1 MKVDDTIDVMY
12 TKQMLYNVYVQ
23 KGDVIMEENKTKTS
37 TLRINAGDEESF
49 KQYLKDNGYT
59 QAEGFKN
66 LVALMEL
73 DNAKEQLSDR
83 AKEIDTFRDTVN
95 KLIGFYINSLEV
107 NQVAEE
113 RIREEVKKELS
124 TKDNTIRNLQ
134 EQLQEQKEKIEEIKA
149 ESKEISKD
157 NKALASE
164 KEKAFEDIKAK
175 ENENETLAGNNKM
188 LQEQVITLNGIITE
202 YKDLKNLNI
211 KLEAENKELKGTHQK
226 FKTELEQ
233 LNNKLINADDMLKFY
248 KEQVAELK
256 AEVKELNKSI
266 IGKENTYK
274 AEIKALE
281 EKNIKELDK
290 VKEELQEKLNSKHE
304 VELGKKD
311 IEIDKLK
318 NMVNQLQDKLR
329 NKVKEN

>member
-1 MKVDDTIDVMY
+1 MY
-12 TKQMLYNVYVQ
+12 TKHMLYNVYIQ
-23 KGDVIMEENKTKTS
+23 KGDVIMEENKTKIS
-37 TLRINAGDEESF
+37 TLRVNIGDEESF

-124 TKDNTIRNLQ
+124 TKDNIISNLQ

-149 ESKEISKD
+149 ESKEISNN

-175 ENENETLAGNNKM
+175 EKENETLAGNNKM

-202 YKDLKNLNI
+202 YKDLKDLNI

-226 FKTELEQ
+226 FKNELEQ
-233 LNNKLINADDMLKFY
+233 LNNKLINSTDMLKFY
-248 KEQVAELK
+248 KEQVEELK
-256 AEVKELNKSI
+256 VREKELNKNI
-266 IGKENTYK
+266 LNKENNYK

-290 VKEELQEKLNSKHE
+290 VKAELEEKLNSKHE
-304 VELGKKD
+304 VELEKKG

-318 NMVNQLQDKLR
+318 NMVNQLQEKL
-329 NKVKEN
+329 KK

>member
-1 MKVDDTIDVMY
+1 
-12 TKQMLYNVYVQ
+12 
-23 KGDVIMEENKTKTS
+23 MEENKTKTS

-175 ENENETLAGNNKM
+175 EKENETLAGNNKM

-202 YKDLKNLNI
+202 YKDLKDLNI

-256 AEVKELNKSI
+256 EEVKEFNKNISDR
-266 IGKENTYK
+266 ENNYK

-290 VKEELQEKLNSKHE
+290 VKAEVQENLNSKHE
-304 VELGKKD
+304 VELEKKS

-318 NMVNQLQDKLR
+318 NMINQLQDKL
-329 NKVKEN
+329 KEKNNIKK

>member
-1 MKVDDTIDVMY
+1 
-12 TKQMLYNVYVQ
+12 
-23 KGDVIMEENKTKTS
+23 MEENKTKTS

-175 ENENETLAGNNKM
+175 EKENETLAGNNKM

-202 YKDLKNLNI
+202 YKDLKDLNI

-256 AEVKELNKSI
+256 EEVKEFNKNISDR
-266 IGKENTYK
+266 ENNYK

-290 VKEELQEKLNSKHE
+290 VKAELQEKLNSKHE
-304 VELGKKD
+304 VELEKKG

-318 NMVNQLQDKLR
+318 NMINQLQDKL
-329 NKVKEN
+329 KEKNNIKK

>member
-1 MKVDDTIDVMY
+1 
-12 TKQMLYNVYVQ
+12 
-23 KGDVIMEENKTKTS
+23 MEENKTKTS

-175 ENENETLAGNNKM
+175 EKENETLAGNNKM
-188 LQEQVITLNGIITE
+188 LQEQVITLNSIITE
-202 YKDLKNLNI
+202 YKDLKDLNI

-256 AEVKELNKSI
+256 EEAKEFNKNISDR
-266 IGKENTYK
+266 ENNYK

-290 VKEELQEKLNSKHE
+290 VKAEVQENLNSKHE
-304 VELGKKD
+304 VELEKKS

-318 NMVNQLQDKLR
+318 NMINQLQDKL
-329 NKVKEN
+329 KEKNNIKK

>member
-1 MKVDDTIDVMY
+1 
-12 TKQMLYNVYVQ
+12 
-23 KGDVIMEENKTKTS
+23 MEENKTKTS

-175 ENENETLAGNNKM
+175 EKENETLAGNNKM

-202 YKDLKNLNI
+202 YKDLKDLNI

-256 AEVKELNKSI
+256 EEVKEFNKNISDR
-266 IGKENTYK
+266 ENNYK

-290 VKEELQEKLNSKHE
+290 AKVELQEKLNSKHE
-304 VELGKKD
+304 VELEKKG

-318 NMVNQLQDKLR
+318 NMVNQLQDKLKEKNNIK
-329 NKVKEN
+329 NK

>member
-1 MKVDDTIDVMY
+1 
-12 TKQMLYNVYVQ
+12 
-23 KGDVIMEENKTKTS
+23 MEENKTKTS

-175 ENENETLAGNNKM
+175 EKENETLAGNNKM
-188 LQEQVITLNGIITE
+188 LQEQVITLNSIITE
-202 YKDLKNLNI
+202 YKDLKDLNI

-256 AEVKELNKSI
+256 EEVKEFNKNISD
-266 IGKENTYK
+266 KENNYK

-290 VKEELQEKLNSKHE
+290 VKAELQEKLNSKHE
-304 VELGKKD
+304 VELEKKG

-318 NMVNQLQDKLR
+318 NMVNQLQDKLKEKNNIK
-329 NKVKEN
+329 NK

>member
-1 MKVDDTIDVMY
+1 
-12 TKQMLYNVYVQ
+12 
-23 KGDVIMEENKTKTS
+23 MEKNKTKTS
-37 TLRINAGDEESF
+37 TLRINVGDEESF

-113 RIREEVKKELS
+113 RIRGEVKKELS
-124 TKDNTIRNLQ
+124 TKDNIISNLQ
-134 EQLQEQKEKIEEIKA
+134 EQLQEQKEKIEEIKT
-149 ESKEISKD
+149 ESKEISKE

-175 ENENETLAGNNKM
+175 EKENETLAGNNKM

-202 YKDLKNLNI
+202 YKDLKDLNI
-211 KLEAENKELKGTHQK
+211 KLEAENKELKGSHQK
-226 FKTELEQ
+226 SKTELEQ

-266 IGKENTYK
+266 IDKENTYK
-274 AEIKALE
+274 AEIKAVE

-290 VKEELQEKLNSKHE
+290 VKEELQEKLNSKYE
-304 VELGKKD
+304 LELGKKD

-318 NMVNQLQDKLR
+318 NMVNQLQDKL
-329 NKVKEN
+329 KEKNNIKK

>member
-1 MKVDDTIDVMY
+1 
-12 TKQMLYNVYVQ
+12 
-23 KGDVIMEENKTKTS
+23 MEENKTKTS
-37 TLRINAGDEESF
+37 TLRISAGDEESF

-124 TKDNTIRNLQ
+124 TKDNIISNLQ

-175 ENENETLAGNNKM
+175 EKENETLAGNNKM

-202 YKDLKNLNI
+202 YKDLKDLNI
-211 KLEAENKELKGTHQK
+211 KLEAENKELKETHQK

-233 LNNKLINADDMLKFY
+233 LNNKLTNSNDMLKFY
-248 KEQVAELK
+248 KEQVTELK
-256 AEVKELNKSI
+256 VREKELNKNISDR
-266 IGKENTYK
+266 ENNYK
-274 AEIKALE
+274 SEIKALE

-290 VKEELQEKLNSKHE
+290 VKAELQEKLNSKY
-304 VELGKKD
+304 ELEIEKKE

-318 NMVNQLQDKLR
+318 SMINQLQDKL
-329 NKVKEN
+329 KEKNNIKK

>member
-1 MKVDDTIDVMY
+1 M
-12 TKQMLYNVYVQ
+12 Q
-23 KGDVIMEENKTKTS
+23 ENKTKIS
-37 TLRINAGDEESF
+37 ALRVNIGDEESF

-175 ENENETLAGNNKM
+175 EKENETLAGNNKM

-202 YKDLKNLNI
+202 YKDLKDLNI

-256 AEVKELNKSI
+256 EEVKEFNKNISDR
-266 IGKENTYK
+266 ENNYK

-290 VKEELQEKLNSKHE
+290 VKAEVQENLNSKHE
-304 VELGKKD
+304 VELEKKS

-318 NMVNQLQDKLR
+318 NMINQLQDKL
-329 NKVKEN
+329 KEKNNIKK

>member
-37 TLRINAGDEESF
+37 TLRINVGDEESF
-49 KQYLKDNGYT
+49 KQYLKENGYT

-113 RIREEVKKELS
+113 RIREEFKKELS

-164 KEKAFEDIKAK
+164 KEKAFESIKAK
-175 ENENETLAGNNKM
+175 EKENETLAGNNKM
-188 LQEQVITLNGIITE
+188 LQEQIITLNDIITE
-202 YKDLKNLNI
+202 YKDLKDLNI
-211 KLEAENKELKGTHQK
+211 KLEAENKELKGTHQN
-226 FKTELEQ
+226 FKNELEQ

>member
-1 MKVDDTIDVMY
+1 
-12 TKQMLYNVYVQ
+12 
-23 KGDVIMEENKTKTS
+23 MEENKTKTS

-95 KLIGFYINSLEV
+95 KLIAFYINSLEI

-113 RIREEVKKELS
+113 RIREEFKKELS

-164 KEKAFEDIKAK
+164 KEKAFESIKAK
-175 ENENETLAGNNKM
+175 EKENETLAGNNKM
-188 LQEQVITLNGIITE
+188 LQEQIITLNDIITE
-202 YKDLKNLNI
+202 YKDLKDLNI
-211 KLEAENKELKGTHQK
+211 KLEAENKELKGTHQN
-226 FKTELEQ
+226 FKNELEQ

-281 EKNIKELDK
+281 
-290 VKEELQEKLNSKHE
+290 
-304 VELGKKD
+304 
-311 IEIDKLK
+311 
-318 NMVNQLQDKLR
+318 
-329 NKVKEN
+329 

>member
-1 MKVDDTIDVMY
+1 
-12 TKQMLYNVYVQ
+12 
-23 KGDVIMEENKTKTS
+23 MEENKTKTS
-37 TLRINAGDEESF
+37 TLRINVGDEESF
-49 KQYLKDNGYT
+49 KQYLKENGYT

-164 KEKAFEDIKAK
+164 KEKAFESIKAK
-175 ENENETLAGNNKM
+175 EKENETLAGNNKM
-188 LQEQVITLNGIITE
+188 LQEQIITLNDIITE
-202 YKDLKNLNI
+202 YKDLKDLNI
-211 KLEAENKELKGTHQK
+211 KLEAENKELKGTHQN
-226 FKTELEQ
+226 FKNELEQ

>member
-1 MKVDDTIDVMY
+1 
-12 TKQMLYNVYVQ
+12 
-23 KGDVIMEENKTKTS
+23 MEENKTKTS

-134 EQLQEQKEKIEEIKA
+134 EQLQEQKEKIEKIKA
-149 ESKEISKD
+149 ESKEISNN
-157 NKALASE
+157 NKTLASE

-175 ENENETLAGNNKM
+175 KKENETLAGNNKM

-202 YKDLKNLNI
+202 YKDLKDLNI
-211 KLEAENKELKGTHQK
+211 KLEAENKEPKEAHQK

-256 AEVKELNKSI
+256 EEVKEFNKNISDR
-266 IGKENTYK
+266 ENNYK

-290 VKEELQEKLNSKHE
+290 VKAEVQENLNSKHE
-304 VELGKKD
+304 VELEKKS

-318 NMVNQLQDKLR
+318 NMINQLQDKL
-329 NKVKEN
+329 KEKNNIKK

>member
-1 MKVDDTIDVMY
+1 
-12 TKQMLYNVYVQ
+12 
-23 KGDVIMEENKTKTS
+23 MEENKTKTS

-157 NKALASE
+157 NKAFASE

-175 ENENETLAGNNKM
+175 EKENETLAGNNKM
-188 LQEQVITLNGIITE
+188 LQEQVITLNSIITE
-202 YKDLKNLNI
+202 YKDLKDLNI

-256 AEVKELNKSI
+256 EEVKEFNKNISDR
-266 IGKENTYK
+266 ENNYK

-290 VKEELQEKLNSKHE
+290 VKAEVQENLNSKHE
-304 VELGKKD
+304 VELEKKS

-318 NMVNQLQDKLR
+318 NMINQLQDKL
-329 NKVKEN
+329 KEKNNIKK

>member
-1 MKVDDTIDVMY
+1 
-12 TKQMLYNVYVQ
+12 
-23 KGDVIMEENKTKTS
+23 MEENKTKTS

-157 NKALASE
+157 NKALTSE

-175 ENENETLAGNNKM
+175 EKENETLASNNKM

-202 YKDLKNLNI
+202 YKDLKDLNI

-226 FKTELEQ
+226 FKTKLEQ
-233 LNNKLINADDMLKFY
+233 LNDKLINADDMLKFY

-266 IGKENTYK
+266 IDKENTYK

-290 VKEELQEKLNSKHE
+290 VKEELQEKLNSKHD
-304 VELGKKD
+304 VEIEKKNL
-311 IEIDKLK
+311 EIDKIK
-318 NMVNQLQDKLR
+318 NMINQLQDKL
-329 NKVKEN
+329 KEKKIGK

>member
-1 MKVDDTIDVMY
+1 
-12 TKQMLYNVYVQ
+12 
-23 KGDVIMEENKTKTS
+23 MEENKTKTS

-175 ENENETLAGNNKM
+175 EKENETLAGNNKM
-188 LQEQVITLNGIITE
+188 LQEQVITLNSIITE
-202 YKDLKNLNI
+202 YKDLKDLNI

-248 KEQVAELK
+248 KEQVTEL
-256 AEVKELNKSI
+256 KELNKSI
-266 IGKENTYK
+266 IDKENTYK
-274 AEIKALE
+274 AEIKAVE

-290 VKEELQEKLNSKHE
+290 AKVELQEKLNSKHE
-304 VELGKKD
+304 VELEKKG

-318 NMVNQLQDKLR
+318 NMVNQLQDKLKEKNNIK
-329 NKVKEN
+329 NK

>member
-1 MKVDDTIDVMY
+1 
-12 TKQMLYNVYVQ
+12 
-23 KGDVIMEENKTKTS
+23 MEENKTKIS
-37 TLRINAGDEESF
+37 TLRVNIGDEESF

-95 KLIGFYINSLEV
+95 KLIAFYINSLEI

-124 TKDNTIRNLQ
+124 TKDNIISNLQ

-157 NKALASE
+157 NKALTSE

-175 ENENETLAGNNKM
+175 EKENETLAGNNKM
-188 LQEQVITLNGIITE
+188 LQEQIITLNGIITE
-202 YKDLKNLNI
+202 YKDLKDLNI
-211 KLEAENKELKGTHQK
+211 KLEAENKELKGIHQS
-226 FKTELEQ
+226 FKNELEQ
-233 LNNKLINADDMLKFY
+233 LNNKLTNSTDMLKFY
-248 KEQVAELK
+248 KEQVEELK
-256 AEVKELNKSI
+256 VREKELNKNISN
-266 IGKENTYK
+266 KENSYK

-290 VKEELQEKLNSKHE
+290 AKAELQEKLNSKY
-304 VELGKKD
+304 ELELEKKE

-318 NMVNQLQDKLR
+318 NMINQLQDKL
-329 NKVKEN
+329 KEKNNIKK

>member
-1 MKVDDTIDVMY
+1 
-12 TKQMLYNVYVQ
+12 
-23 KGDVIMEENKTKTS
+23 MEENKTKIS
-37 TLRINAGDEESF
+37 TLRVNIGDEESF

-175 ENENETLAGNNKM
+175 EKENETLAGNNKM
-188 LQEQVITLNGIITE
+188 LQEQVITLNSIITE
-202 YKDLKNLNI
+202 YKDLKDLNI

-256 AEVKELNKSI
+256 EEVKEFNKNISDR
-266 IGKENTYK
+266 ENNYK

-290 VKEELQEKLNSKHE
+290 AKVELQEKLNSKHE
-304 VELGKKD
+304 VELEKKG

-318 NMVNQLQDKLR
+318 NMINQLQDKL
-329 NKVKEN
+329 KEKNNIKK

>member
-1 MKVDDTIDVMY
+1 
-12 TKQMLYNVYVQ
+12 
-23 KGDVIMEENKTKTS
+23 MEENIKTKTS
-37 TLRINAGDEESF
+37 TLRINVGDEESF

-66 LVALMEL
+66 LVTLMEL

-124 TKDNTIRNLQ
+124 TKDNIISNLQ

-175 ENENETLAGNNKM
+175 EKENGTLVGNNKM

-202 YKDLKNLNI
+202 YKDLKDLNI
-211 KLEAENKELKGTHQK
+211 KLEAENKELKEAHQK

-266 IGKENTYK
+266 IDKENTYK

-290 VKEELQEKLNSKHE
+290 VQAELQEKLNSKHE
-304 VELGKKD
+304 VELEKKG

-318 NMVNQLQDKLR
+318 NMINQLQDKL
-329 NKVKEN
+329 KEKNNIKK

>member
-1 MKVDDTIDVMY
+1 
-12 TKQMLYNVYVQ
+12 
-23 KGDVIMEENKTKTS
+23 MEENKTKIS
-37 TLRINAGDEESF
+37 TLRVNIGDEESF

-124 TKDNTIRNLQ
+124 TKDNIISNLQ

-157 NKALASE
+157 NKALTSE

-175 ENENETLAGNNKM
+175 EKENETLAGNNKM
-188 LQEQVITLNGIITE
+188 LQEQIITLNGIITE
-202 YKDLKNLNI
+202 YKDLKDLNI
-211 KLEAENKELKGTHQK
+211 KLEAENKELKGIHQS
-226 FKTELEQ
+226 FKNELEQ
-233 LNNKLINADDMLKFY
+233 LNNKLTNSTDMLKFY
-248 KEQVAELK
+248 KEQVEELK
-256 AEVKELNKSI
+256 VREKELNKNISN
-266 IGKENTYK
+266 KENSYK

-290 VKEELQEKLNSKHE
+290 AKAELQEKLNSKY
-304 VELGKKD
+304 ELELEKKE

-318 NMVNQLQDKLR
+318 NMINQLQDKL
-329 NKVKEN
+329 KEKNNIKK

>member
-37 TLRINAGDEESF
+37 TLRINVGDEESF
-49 KQYLKDNGYT
+49 KQYLKENGYT

-83 AKEIDTFRDTVN
+83 AREIDTFRDTVN

-113 RIREEVKKELS
+113 RIREEFKKELS

-164 KEKAFEDIKAK
+164 KEKAFESIKAK
-175 ENENETLAGNNKM
+175 EKENETLAGNNKM
-188 LQEQVITLNGIITE
+188 LQEQIITLNDIITE
-202 YKDLKNLNI
+202 YKDLKDLNI
-211 KLEAENKELKGTHQK
+211 KLEAENKELKGTHQN
-226 FKTELEQ
+226 FKNELEQ

>member
-1 MKVDDTIDVMY
+1 
-12 TKQMLYNVYVQ
+12 
-23 KGDVIMEENKTKTS
+23 MEENKTKTS

-175 ENENETLAGNNKM
+175 EKENETLAGNNKM
-188 LQEQVITLNGIITE
+188 LQEQVITLNSIITE
-202 YKDLKNLNI
+202 YKDLKDLNI

-256 AEVKELNKSI
+256 EEVKEFNKNISDR
-266 IGKENTYK
+266 ENNYK
-274 AEIKALE
+274 AEIKAVE

-290 VKEELQEKLNSKHE
+290 AKVELQEKLNSKHE
-304 VELGKKD
+304 VELEKKG

-318 NMVNQLQDKLR
+318 NMINQLQDKL
-329 NKVKEN
+329 KEKNNIKK

>member
-1 MKVDDTIDVMY
+1 MKVDDTIDVMN

-37 TLRINAGDEESF
+37 TLRINVGDEESF
-49 KQYLKDNGYT
+49 KQYLKEIGYT

-73 DNAKEQLSDR
+73 DIAKEQLSAR
-83 AKEIDTFRDTVN
+83 AKEIDSFRDTVN

-233 LNNKLINADDMLKFY
+233 LNNKLIIADDMLKFY

>member
-1 MKVDDTIDVMY
+1 M
-12 TKQMLYNVYVQ
+12 Q
-23 KGDVIMEENKTKTS
+23 ENKTKIS
-37 TLRINAGDEESF
+37 ALRVNIGDEESF

-157 NKALASE
+157 NKAFASE

-175 ENENETLAGNNKM
+175 EKENETLAGNNKM

-202 YKDLKNLNI
+202 YKDLKDLNI

-256 AEVKELNKSI
+256 EEVKEFNKNISD
-266 IGKENTYK
+266 KENNYK

-290 VKEELQEKLNSKHE
+290 VKAELQEKLNSKHE
-304 VELGKKD
+304 VELEKKG

-318 NMVNQLQDKLR
+318 NMINQLQDKL
-329 NKVKEN
+329 KEKNNIKK

>member
-1 MKVDDTIDVMY
+1 
-12 TKQMLYNVYVQ
+12 
-23 KGDVIMEENKTKTS
+23 MEENKTKTS

-49 KQYLKDNGYT
+49 KQYLKENGYT

-124 TKDNTIRNLQ
+124 TKDNIISNLQ

-149 ESKEISKD
+149 ESKEISKE

-175 ENENETLAGNNKM
+175 EKENETLAGNNKM

-202 YKDLKNLNI
+202 YKDLKDLNI

-233 LNNKLINADDMLKFY
+233 LNNKLTNSTDMLKFY
-248 KEQVAELK
+248 KEPVAELK

-266 IGKENTYK
+266 IDKENNYK

-290 VKEELQEKLNSKHE
+290 VKAELQEKLNSKHE
-304 VELGKKD
+304 VELEKKG

-318 NMVNQLQDKLR
+318 NMINQLQDKL
-329 NKVKEN
+329 KEKNNIKK

>member
-1 MKVDDTIDVMY
+1 
-12 TKQMLYNVYVQ
+12 
-23 KGDVIMEENKTKTS
+23 MEENKTKTS

-175 ENENETLAGNNKM
+175 EKENETLAGNNKM

-202 YKDLKNLNI
+202 YKDLKDLNI

-256 AEVKELNKSI
+256 EEVKEFNKNISD
-266 IGKENTYK
+266 KENNYK

-290 VKEELQEKLNSKHE
+290 VKAELQEKLNSKHE
-304 VELGKKD
+304 VELEKKG

-318 NMVNQLQDKLR
+318 NMINQLQDKL
-329 NKVKEN
+329 KEKNNIKK

>member
-1 MKVDDTIDVMY
+1 
-12 TKQMLYNVYVQ
+12 
-23 KGDVIMEENKTKTS
+23 MEENKTKTS

-175 ENENETLAGNNKM
+175 EKENETLAGNNKM
-188 LQEQVITLNGIITE
+188 LQEQVITLNSIITE
-202 YKDLKNLNI
+202 YKDLKDLNI

-256 AEVKELNKSI
+256 EEVKEFNKNISDR
-266 IGKENTYK
+266 ENNYK

-290 VKEELQEKLNSKHE
+290 VKAEVQENLNSKHE
-304 VELGKKD
+304 VELEKKG

-318 NMVNQLQDKLR
+318 NMINQLQDKL
-329 NKVKEN
+329 KEKNNIKK

>member
-1 MKVDDTIDVMY
+1 MY
-12 TKQMLYNVYVQ
+12 TKHMLYNVYIQ
-23 KGDVIMEENKTKTS
+23 KGDVIMEENKTKIS
-37 TLRINAGDEESF
+37 TLRVNIGDEESF

-124 TKDNTIRNLQ
+124 TKDNIISNLQ

-149 ESKEISKD
+149 ESKEISNN

-175 ENENETLAGNNKM
+175 EKENETLAGNNKM
-188 LQEQVITLNGIITE
+188 LQEQVITLNSIITE
-202 YKDLKNLNI
+202 YKDLKDLNI
-211 KLEAENKELKGTHQK
+211 KLEAENKELKGTHQS
-226 FKTELEQ
+226 FKNELEQ

-266 IGKENTYK
+266 IDKENNYK

-290 VKEELQEKLNSKHE
+290 VKAELEEKLNSKHE
-304 VELGKKD
+304 VELEKKG

-318 NMVNQLQDKLR
+318 NMVNQLQEKL
-329 NKVKEN
+329 KK

>member
-1 MKVDDTIDVMY
+1 
-12 TKQMLYNVYVQ
+12 
-23 KGDVIMEENKTKTS
+23 MEENKTKTS

-49 KQYLKDNGYT
+49 KQYLKENGYT

-124 TKDNTIRNLQ
+124 TKDNIISNLQ

-149 ESKEISKD
+149 ESKEISKE

-175 ENENETLAGNNKM
+175 EKENETLAGNNKM

-202 YKDLKNLNI
+202 YKDLKDLNI

-233 LNNKLINADDMLKFY
+233 LNNKLTNSTDMLKFY
-248 KEQVAELK
+248 KEQVEELK
-256 AEVKELNKSI
+256 VREKELNKNISN
-266 IGKENTYK
+266 KENSYK

-290 VKEELQEKLNSKHE
+290 AKAELQEKLNSKY
-304 VELGKKD
+304 ELELEKKE

-318 NMVNQLQDKLR
+318 NMINQLQDKL
-329 NKVKEN
+329 KEKNNIKK

>member
-1 MKVDDTIDVMY
+1 
-12 TKQMLYNVYVQ
+12 
-23 KGDVIMEENKTKTS
+23 MEENKTKTS

-175 ENENETLAGNNKM
+175 EKENETLAGNNKM
-188 LQEQVITLNGIITE
+188 LQEQVITLNSIITE
-202 YKDLKNLNI
+202 YKDLKDLNI

-256 AEVKELNKSI
+256 EEVKEFNKNISDR
-266 IGKENTYK
+266 ENNYK

-290 VKEELQEKLNSKHE
+290 VKAEVQENLNSKHE
-304 VELGKKD
+304 VELEKKS

-318 NMVNQLQDKLR
+318 NMINQLQDKL
-329 NKVKEN
+329 KEKNNIKK

>member
-37 TLRINAGDEESF
+37 TLRINVGDEESF
-49 KQYLKDNGYT
+49 KQYLKENGYT

>member
-1 MKVDDTIDVMY
+1 M
-12 TKQMLYNVYVQ
+12 
-23 KGDVIMEENKTKTS
+23 
-37 TLRINAGDEESF
+37 
-49 KQYLKDNGYT
+49 
-59 QAEGFKN
+59 
-66 LVALMEL
+66 
-73 DNAKEQLSDR
+73 
-83 AKEIDTFRDTVN
+83 
-95 KLIGFYINSLEV
+95 
-107 NQVAEE
+107 
-113 RIREEVKKELS
+113 
-124 TKDNTIRNLQ
+124 
-134 EQLQEQKEKIEEIKA
+134 QEQKEKIEEIKA

-164 KEKAFEDIKAK
+164 KEKAFESIKAK
-175 ENENETLAGNNKM
+175 EKENETLAGNNKM
-188 LQEQVITLNGIITE
+188 LQEQIITLNDIITE
-202 YKDLKNLNI
+202 YKDLKDLNI
-211 KLEAENKELKGTHQK
+211 KLEAENKELKGTHQN
-226 FKTELEQ
+226 FKNELEQ

>member
-1 MKVDDTIDVMY
+1 M
-12 TKQMLYNVYVQ
+12 Q
-23 KGDVIMEENKTKTS
+23 ENKTKIS
-37 TLRINAGDEESF
+37 ALRVNIGDEESF

-175 ENENETLAGNNKM
+175 EKENETLAGNNKM
-188 LQEQVITLNGIITE
+188 LQEQVITLNSIITE
-202 YKDLKNLNI
+202 YKDLKDLNI

-256 AEVKELNKSI
+256 EEVKEFNKNISDR
-266 IGKENTYK
+266 ENNYK

-290 VKEELQEKLNSKHE
+290 VKAEVQENLNSKHE
-304 VELGKKD
+304 VELEKKS

-318 NMVNQLQDKLR
+318 NMINQLQDKL
-329 NKVKEN
+329 KEKNNIKK